1 MGDSVRQEWDASGLA
16 CARLQNWTD
25 SSSGYQV
32 SAWKPPRHDLV
43 QMYSYN
49 CVAVWLR
56 LCSGVHA
63 DFFLFLC
70 STWVMMNR
78 KTRKLSKMPEEVRA
92 EISPYFL
99 ERSAIKDENMMTQ
112 KIIRLNGNAECVR
125 SGLTVGLPFCL
136 NEFDV
141 GSIF

>member
-1 MGDSVRQEWDASGLA
+1 
-16 CARLQNWTD
+16 
-25 SSSGYQV
+25 
-32 SAWKPPRHDLV
+32 
-43 QMYSYN
+43 
-49 CVAVWLR
+49 
-56 LCSGVHA
+56 
-63 DFFLFLC
+63 
-70 STWVMMNR
+70 MMNR

-125 SGLTVGLPFCL
+125 SGLTVGPPFCL
-136 NEFDV
+136 NEFGV